1 LDRCEGGREKC
12 KKEKGTWLSVLCRRC
27 PKYKVRPS
35 LYVLRLM
42 DLRLLRLGGYP
53 FEAGTLSLD
62 TWRDLGILETVLEAK
77 RPRLF

>member
-1 LDRCEGGREKC
+1 MA
-12 KKEKGTWLSVLCRRC
+12 
-27 PKYKVRPS
+27 RPS
-35 LYVLRLM
+35 RYVLQLL

-53 FEAGTLSLD
+53 FEADTLPLD